1 MRTLVNSRRLQ
12 RRFKLIDPSCL
23 ARRVHCDRAVSSV
36 LLPFFLVLCLSGCD
50 QVVGRISDRGESGS
64 SEESRLQP
72 LAQPSTIDPAIGA
85 PPSDETKNR
94 ISTTVESRTGEMGTS
109 APAHIS
115 ESLNSKGSVKE
126 ESRPFALQLNKE
138 VDLGNGVIF
147 DMRPELPEVRR
158 SE

>member
-1 MRTLVNSRRLQ
+1 M
-12 RRFKLIDPSCL
+12 IDPSYL

-85 PPSDETKNR
+85 PPSDETKTR

>member
-1 MRTLVNSRRLQ
+1 M
-12 RRFKLIDPSCL
+12 
-23 ARRVHCDRAVSSV
+23 SSV

-50 QVVGRISDRGESGS
+50 QVAGRISDRGKTDS
-64 SEESRLQP
+64 SEAERLQP
-72 LAQPSTIDPAIGA
+72 LAQPSKIDTATGTS
-85 PPSDETKNR
+85 PSDETKTR